1 MKRRALLGSMLAGA
15 VAPTCLAQAI
25 PTDGLAVLAARRG
38 LRLGT
43 MTTLYFLQDT
53 PELLPL
59 IVQDAGLVVPGWELT
74 WERVQ
79 PRPDHFEFGPA
90 EQVIAIATAHQLQLR
105 GHCLIWHEALPPHF
119 DPGPDAAA
127 TREVMRTHIT
137 GVCQHFAG
145 QLKSWVVVNEPIY
158 PEHNQPGSLR
168 NTPFY
173 HALGPDYIRQALE
186 WAAAADP
193 AAKLLINEYGIEAPG
208 PDSDKRRTA
217 LLALLEKLVHQGA
230 PLHALGIQGHL
241 HAGETQ
247 FDPKPLRRFIQD
259 VAALGLEVHIT
270 ELDVVDRGLPG
281 NMIRRDREVAAMLRE
296 FLDVVLTEPAVT
308 EISTWG
314 LDDRHSWMNDNE
326 YARRRDGLPA
336 RGHLYDRQFHRKP
349 AWDVMATALRDLP
362 LPLPR
367 RAL

>member
-15 VAPTCLAQAI
+15 VAPASLAQTSRAN
-25 PTDGLAVLAARRG
+25 GLAALAASRG

-53 PELLPL
+53 PGLLPL
-59 IVQDAGLVVPGWELT
+59 IVQDAALVVPGWELT

-90 EQVIAIATAHQLQLR
+90 EQVIAIATANQLQVR

-119 DPGPDAAA
+119 DPGPDATA
-127 TREVMRTHIT
+127 TREIMRNHIT

-168 NTPFY
+168 KTPFY
-173 HALGPDYIRQALE
+173 QALGPDYIRHALE
-186 WAAAADP
+186 WAAEADP
-193 AAKLLINEYGIEAPG
+193 AAMLLINEYGIETPG
-208 PDSDKRRTA
+208 PDSDKRRAA

-241 HAGETQ
+241 HAGEST
-247 FDPKPLRRFIQD
+247 FDPQSLRRFIQD

-270 ELDVVDRGLPG
+270 ELDVVDRRLPG
-281 NMIRRDREVAAMLRE
+281 NIVRRDREVAAMLRD
-296 FLDVVLTEPAVT
+296 FLDVVLTESAVT

-314 LDDRHSWMNDNE
+314 LDDRHSWMNDNQ
-326 YARRRDGLPA
+326 YTRRLDNLPA

-362 LPLPR
+362 LPMQR
-367 RAL
+367 RPL